1 MNILLIAPPLMDYV
15 NGLLVP
21 IAMDAVRACPPY
33 GVFLLARV
41 LQEEGHEVTIIDLI
55 SQGSKNLDIHWP
67 LIESCHLVGISTTS
81 LSWPTARNCI
91 LDIRRY
97 RPDVPIVLGG
107 IHATM
112 FDKYLL
118 TTTTA
123 NFCIRG
129 EGENSIKLLCRVLEN
144 GGDLRNVP
152 NLTVALENGKI
163 QRTKIAPKIN
173 PIEMAQ
179 FPVPDYSQ
187 IPVGSYNG
195 LGIESSRGC
204 PFDCLFCSTSYR
216 RSWRGIEP
224 EVFVDRVEQIL
235 PHIDK
240 TQTGSLQVIDDEFS
254 VKPDRVVKICNEFRK
269 RNLTPKLVF
278 DSRANDLLNEAYL
291 EALAPYALQF
301 LVGAECGYDEGLK
314 CVGKG
319 TTCQKLTIA
328 AANLNKYGLAAKAD
342 FSFIIGLPWE
352 TREHVFKTIQFATN
366 LYATYG
372 VRVLLQWFCQIP
384 GSRIWEQHRKEGI
397 VHEAQY
403 DDYGFFR
410 NLYLFRSGVK
420 LTPDEIYEISDIM
433 SAVTRLS
440 QIHTSEKRMVE
451 YSMPEPIS
459 TYYPNLGPEL
469 IEGTGL
475 ASLYSVVDEA

>member
-1 MNILLIAPPLMDYV
+1 MKILLIAPPLMDYV
-15 NGLLVP
+15 NGVLSP

-33 GVFLLARV
+33 GVFLLAKV
-41 LQEEGHEVTIIDLI
+41 LQEEGHEVTIVDLI

-67 LIESCHLVGISTTS
+67 LIASCHLVGISTTS

-112 FDKYLL
+112 FDKYILN
-118 TTTTA
+118 TTTA
-123 NFCIRG
+123 NYCIRG
-129 EGENSIKLLCRVLEN
+129 ESEVSLTLLCRVLEN

-152 NLTVALENGKI
+152 NLTVKSADWKI
-163 QRTKIAPKIN
+163 QRTKIAPKIS
-173 PIEMAQ
+173 PEDMAR

-187 IPVGSYNG
+187 IPAGAYNG

-204 PFDCLFCSTSYR
+204 PFDCIFCSTSYR

-224 EVFVDRVEQIL
+224 KAFVDRVEQIL
-235 PHIDK
+235 PFIAL

-254 VKPDRVVKICNEFRK
+254 IKPERVVEICNEFRR
-269 RNLTPKLVF
+269 RNLQPALVF
-278 DSRANDLLNEAYL
+278 DSRVNDLLNEPYL
-291 EALAPYALQF
+291 EALVPYALQF

-314 CVGKG
+314 RVGKG
-319 TTCQKLTIA
+319 TTCEKIRKA
-328 AANLNKYGLAAKAD
+328 AANLHKYGLAGKAD

-352 TREHVFKTIQFATN
+352 TREEVFKTIQFATN
-366 LYATYG
+366 LYSTYG

-384 GSRIWEQHRKEGI
+384 GSRIWEQMRKEGV

-410 NLYLFRSGVK
+410 NLYLFRTGVQ
-420 LTPDEIYEISDIM
+420 LTPDEIFEISEIM
-433 SAVTRLS
+433 SAITKLS
-440 QIHTSEKRMVE
+440 QIHTPEKRMVE
-451 YSMPEPIS
+451 YSNPEPIS
-459 TYYPNLGPEL
+459 TYYPNLGPDL
-469 IEGTGL
+469 VEGTGL
-475 ASLYSVVDEA
+475 ASLYDVVDRA